1 MSIKP
6 TYREQTSLIYDRP
19 PGGYTG
25 QAFGHTAEKPE
36 IRMVSETIGSPVLWG
51 SFIAFVIAML
61 ALDLGIFHRKAH
73 VVSFREAL
81 TWSAVWVTCSLLF
94 SGFIWHRYGA
104 ERGLQFLTGYVI
116 EYSLSIDNI
125 FVFVLVFSALRI
137 PLLYQHRVLFWGIL
151 SALLMRAGMIFAGTA
166 LINKF
171 HWIIYV
177 FGAFLIF
184 TGIKIFINR
193 NQEESLDDSSVLK
206 LVKRFV
212 PTSSRLDSEHFFTVE
227 NGRRV
232 ATPLFLALVL
242 VEISDVIFAV
252 DSVPAIFAITSDP
265 FIVFTSNIFAILGLR
280 SLFFLLAGLVDKF
293 RYLKVGLAVVLVF
306 VGVKMCIVDIYKIHA
321 AVSLGIIVSTL
332 AVSVIASI
340 RASNRESRLPDQV
353 KAAANRE
360 HLTEQLRAELQ
371 EDEK

>member
-1 MSIKP
+1 M
-6 TYREQTSLIYDRP
+6 
-19 PGGYTG
+19 
-25 QAFGHTAEKPE
+25 APE
-36 IRMVSETIGSPVLWG
+36 SIGSLGLWA

-81 TWSAVWVTCSLLF
+81 SWSVVWVCCSLLF
-94 SGFIWHRYGA
+94 SGYLWFAFGPTRSV
-104 ERGLQFLTGYVI
+104 EFLTGYVI

-125 FVFVLVFSALRI
+125 FVFVLVFSALKI

-151 SALLMRAGMIFAGTA
+151 SALVMRAGMIFAGTA
-166 LINKF
+166 LIAKF

-184 TGIKIFINR
+184 TGVKIFINR
-193 NQEESLDDSSVLK
+193 NEEESLDDSAVLK
-206 LVKRFV
+206 FVKRFV
-212 PTSSRLDSEHFFTVE
+212 PTSSKLDSDHFFTIE
-227 NGRRV
+227 NGKRV

-252 DSVPAIFAITSDP
+252 DSVPAIFAITRDP

-306 VGVKMCIVDIYKIHA
+306 VGVKMCIVDIYKIP
-321 AVSLGIIVSTL
+321 AVLSLVVIVGTL
-332 AVSVIASI
+332 AVSVWASI
-340 RASNRESRLPDQV
+340 RASNRESRLPEQLE
-353 KAAANRE
+353 AAAHR
-360 HLTEQLRAELQ
+360 EQLADKLRADLENP
-371 EDEK
+371 K

>member
-1 MSIKP
+1 MAP
-6 TYREQTSLIYDRP
+6 
-19 PGGYTG
+19 
-25 QAFGHTAEKPE
+25 
-36 IRMVSETIGSPVLWG
+36 ETIGSPVLWA
-51 SFIAFVIAML
+51 SFIAFVITML
-61 ALDLGIFHRKAH
+61 AVDLGIFHRKAH

-81 TWSAVWVTCSLLF
+81 SWSAVWVTCSLLF
-94 SGFIWHRYGA
+94 SGFIWHTFGA
-104 ERGLQFLTGYVI
+104 TRGLEFLTGYVI

-151 SALLMRAGMIFAGTA
+151 SALIMRAGMIFAGTA
-166 LINKF
+166 LIAKF

-177 FGAFLIF
+177 FGGFLIF

-193 NQEESLDDSSVLK
+193 NEEESLDDSAVLK
-206 LVKRFV
+206 LVRRFV
-212 PTSSRLDSEHFFTVE
+212 PTSSKLDSEHFFTIE
-227 NGRRV
+227 DGKRV

-306 VGVKMCIVDIYKIHA
+306 VGVKMCIVDFFKIHPA
-321 AVSLGIIVSTL
+321 ASLLIIIGTL
-332 AVSVIASI
+332 TASIVASI
-340 RASNRESRLPDQV
+340 RASNRESRVAEQV
-353 KAAANRE
+353 EAAAHRE
-360 HLTEQLRAELQ
+360 KLTEELREDLQ
-371 EDEK
+371 KQK